1 MIIVLVNY
9 LFESSL
15 CLILFA
21 TTYKLL
27 ISNLTH
33 FTWTRFYILASLIL
47 SLVLPFI
54 IIPIQWSTKL
64 ISTTPFTNSLLPHGK
79 QSVTQAV
86 AINTNSIQAN
96 SGTSSL
102 QIILY
107 TVFAIY
113 LIGIV
118 FRTFLFA
125 KNLTNIYGF
134 IKKNSKVKENN
145 YWLVNITNQVPAF
158 SFFNYIFI
166 NNNYKNLSSEELQ
179 TIKDHELIHVK
190 QYHTFDILFVELV
203 GILFWFNP
211 IVGYFKRSLQE
222 IHEYI
227 VDEII
232 TGNNENKKAYAE
244 LLLNLASES
253 TGFSLAASFTGEYV
267 KRRITMLVQPRSSY
281 KQKYKFIIL
290 IPLTAILLISF
301 SCIKTPNTNSKLEPE
316 VKIDNKDW
324 SNKSPFALQIDLKK
338 YCGNYGPMVTDTFLR
353 PMEIINLDNKLFRF
367 IESDS
372 TETNRTVELK
382 FISTNKFGY
391 TDFSGR
397 TIEFILDS
405 NNMVTGCILVRRDG
419 TYKLYKEN
427 C

>member
-1 MIIVLVNY
+1 MVIVLVNY

-21 TTYKLL
+21 ATYKLL

-54 IIPIQWSTKL
+54 IIPIQWSTKI
-64 ISTTPFTNSLLPHGK
+64 ISTTPFTNSLLTHAK
-79 QSVTQAV
+79 QTVTKV
-86 AINTNSIQAN
+86 VETNTHQIQIS
-96 SGTSSL
+96 SGISSL

-134 IKKNSKVKENN
+134 IKKNSKIKENN
-145 YWLVNITNQVPAF
+145 YWLVNITNQVPAY

-166 NNNYKNLSSEELQ
+166 NNNYKNLSSEELNI
-179 TIKDHELIHVK
+179 IKNHETVHVK
-190 QYHTFDILFVELV
+190 QYHTFDILFIELV
-203 GILFWFNP
+203 GILLWFNP
-211 IVGYFKRSLQE
+211 IVGYLKRNLQE

-232 TGNNENKKAYAE
+232 TRNNKNKKAYAE

-290 IPLTAILLISF
+290 IPITVILLLSF
-301 SCIKTPNTNSKLEPE
+301 SCIKNPNTNNKLEPE
-316 VKIDNKDW
+316 VKIDQKDW

-353 PMEIINLDNKLFRF
+353 RMEILNLDNKLFRY
-367 IESDS
+367 IESES
-372 TETNRTVELK
+372 TETNRTIELK

-391 TDFSGR
+391 ADFSGR
-397 TIEFILDS
+397 TIEFILNS
-405 NNMVTGCILVRRDG
+405 NNEVTGCILTRKDG
-419 TYKLYKEN
+419 TYKLFKEN